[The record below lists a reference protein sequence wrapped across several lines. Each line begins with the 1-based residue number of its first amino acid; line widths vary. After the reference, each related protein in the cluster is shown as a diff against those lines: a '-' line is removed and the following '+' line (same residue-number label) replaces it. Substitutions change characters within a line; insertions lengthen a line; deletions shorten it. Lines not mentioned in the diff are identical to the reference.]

1 MSSIY
6 GPPCIIVY
14 SWALLSHA
22 CPRLNVDQG
31 DPEMYVCRL
40 KKRWYTDSCVFRFLT
55 NQDAVEMTVLEIVKE
70 NLSRRQAP
78 DSITRNF
85 LKLLTSAAGLV
96 EVSES
101 LNKFSG
107 KSTILGREP
116 RKIRLINWT
125 LHRWAA
131 IMQTHCQWLFV
142 NHFNNLKCP
151 ISRFD

>member
-1 MSSIY
+1 MSGIY

-14 SWALLSHA
+14 SWALLSYA
-22 CPRLNVDQG
+22 CPRLIVDQG
-31 DPEMYVCRL
+31 DPEMYVSRF

-96 EVSES
+96 EVSDEGN
-101 LNKFSG
+101 LLTNFLG
-107 KSTILGREP
+107 KAQDLVGNWGKYVLLTEHCIGGRILCIQIANGF
-116 RKIRLINWT
+116 L
-125 LHRWAA
+125 
-131 IMQTHCQWLFV
+131 
-142 NHFNNLKCP
+142 
-151 ISRFD
+151 